1 LSDAYAQRLVDQRKQ
16 AEHRFNELLDTAVA
30 ENRDLTTE
38 EETEKGRL
46 IEAMRSLKAHADELV
61 EAQKLSAQ
69 ADEARS
75 ELAPFLV
82 NPGERS
88 TSQERTE
95 DQILSELLRP
105 YDTDNGANFMVSKRT
120 HQTLAAGWEKRAA
133 LVTAGGSAVP
143 TTFADFVAINQVT
156 ADPTYGLARKLPTR
170 TGQPIVL
177 PNVTAQPAVAVT
189 AEGSAIG
196 TSNPTIAPIT
206 LYAFKFPVLC
216 DYTFELER
224 DEVIGL
230 AQVLGETVG
239 IAAGTAMG
247 QKFAIGT
254 GTTEPTGFLVTGTAG
269 ATATL
274 SMGTATTGY
283 FDWGDLV
290 RLKNS
295 VPAPYRNRPSSAWQ
309 VSNTGLNTMQ
319 QLRDDNGAPVWY
331 ASSTP
336 GVADRF
342 MGNAIYENPAMAAVG
357 SAVGSAVAFGDF
369 NQYVIREVQPV
380 RIERSAE
387 WQFGSDII
395 TLKTV
400 FTVDGHLAVS
410 TAIRRLLCANA

>member
-1 LSDAYAQRLVDQRKQ
+1 MSDAYAQRLVDRRKQ
-16 AEHRFNELLDTAVA
+16 AEHRFNELLDRAVD
-30 ENRDLTTE
+30 ENRDLTAE
-38 EETEKGRL
+38 ENTEKGRL
-46 IEAMRSLKAHADELV
+46 IDEMRTLKDQSDQLV
-61 EAQKLSAQ
+61 EAQKLSAK
-69 ADEARS
+69 ADESRA
-75 ELAPFLV
+75 ELAPFLTV
-82 NPGERS
+82 PGERS
-88 TSQERTE
+88 ERHEKTE
-95 DQILSELLRP
+95 DEILAEIVRP
-105 YDTDNGANFMVSKRT
+105 HGDGANELMSKRT
-120 HQTLAAGWEKRAA
+120 HATLAKGWEQRAA
-133 LVTAGGSAVP
+133 LVTSGGSAVP

-156 ADPTYGLARKLPTR
+156 ADPTYALARKLPTR

-177 PNVTAQPAVAVT
+177 PNVTARPAISVT
-189 AEGSAIG
+189 PEGSAIG
-196 TSNPTIAPIT
+196 TSNPTLAPIT
-206 LYAFKFPVLC
+206 LYAFKFPVLV

-230 AQVLGETVG
+230 SQVLGETVG

-247 QKFAIGT
+247 EKFAIGT
-254 GTTEPTGFLVTGTAG
+254 GTVEPTGFLVTGTAG

-274 SMGTATTGY
+274 SMGTATTGF

-309 VSNTGLNTMQ
+309 VSNTGLTHMQ
-319 QLRDDNGAPVWY
+319 QLRDDRGAPVWY

-342 MGNAIYENPAMAAVG
+342 MGNAIYENPAMSAVG

-369 NQYVIREVQPV
+369 DQYVIREVLPV
-380 RIERSAE
+380 RVERSTE

-410 TAIRRLLCANA
+410 TAIRRLICGNA